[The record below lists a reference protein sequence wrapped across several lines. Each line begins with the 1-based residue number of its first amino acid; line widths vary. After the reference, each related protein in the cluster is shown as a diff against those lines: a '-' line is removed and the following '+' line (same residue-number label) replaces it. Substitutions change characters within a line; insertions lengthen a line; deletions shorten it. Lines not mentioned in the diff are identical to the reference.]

1 MGNRLVWITLLA
13 LFSALFLV
21 GCGTEQ
27 DTASDTSSSSLV
39 DPTQLLTKQEAEEI
53 LGEPVKKPR
62 STVVPLVNKFYS
74 MNLSMKPI
82 PCDTCSYRSIKPLL
96 CPRL

>member
-1 MGNRLVWITLLA
+1 MRNRLVWITLLA

-53 LGEPVKKPR
+53 LGEPVKEAK
-62 STVVPLVNKFYS
+62 VNS
-74 MNLSMKPI
+74 SPI
-82 PCDTCSYRSIKPLL
+82 GQQI
-96 CPRL
+96 